1 MQQVIVLANGKQISL
16 GKFVQGIKLAKANPR
31 ATFKHGLTGWWPVC
45 GREVVHQFFTMVQD
59 LINRHLTIRQDR
71 KGSSTRL
78 LRRLRTKGRP
88 CRWCGQKFTPRVLS
102 ECCCSIECQRS
113 YFG

>member
-1 MQQVIVLANGKQISL
+1 MQRVIVLANGKQIPL
-16 GKFVQGIKLAKANPR
+16 GKYVQGIKQAKANPD

-45 GREVVHQFFTMVQD
+45 GQEVVHQFFGMVQD

-71 KGSSTRL
+71 KGSAPRL

-88 CRWCGQKFTPRVLS
+88 CRWCGQKFTPRALS
-102 ECCCSIECQRS
+102 ERCCSIECQRS
-113 YFG
+113 YFS